1 MFKLTPRFLLLISL
15 GTLLLLT
22 GCRPAM
28 KALAAQSI
36 EPASNPVVN
45 AAQGS
50 LKTTMPSTAFETNTK
65 RPSQTLPPTR
75 TPILNTIVFQ
85 TAEPPDGEN
94 PTDPGV
100 LSQSDN
106 SQENL
111 DSESSHASI
120 TQMNADSPDQSS
132 QSKSSAIVWKATHET
147 GDLREWQQ
155 HGDFLQQG
163 QSTYYSMV
171 TSPVHSGNYSVGLT
185 IDTQGYSRSGNFAA
199 YLFYWDQLPNQGYY
213 YSAWYYIPAGT
224 RPQDWWNIWQWKST
238 YGGNTDNSVP
248 MYTLDVEEKSNG
260 ELNLSL
266 IYRPDIKGK
275 IVYRQN
281 ILNLPTNKWVHIEA
295 YYKKASGNSGEV
307 VVWQNGVEIFKLIN
321 VITTMKDNTV
331 YWSIN
336 HYTDHIKP
344 NPSTI
349 FIDDAAISTQRIGP
363 DYTLP
368 Q

>member
-1 MFKLTPRFLLLISL
+1 MFKLVPSSLLMVIL

-22 GCRPAM
+22 GCRPEM
-28 KALAAQSI
+28 KAIPVQSI
-36 EPASNPVVN
+36 EPDLNPAEN
-45 AAQGS
+45 SAQGS
-50 LKTTMPSTAFETNTK
+50 LKTTIPPTAVETNTK
-65 RPSQTLPPTR
+65 RPSQTLPPSR
-75 TPILNTIVFQ
+75 TPILNTLIFQ
-85 TAEPPDGEN
+85 TAEPTGGEN
-94 PTDPGV
+94 PGTT
-100 LSQSDN
+100 SQSDN
-106 SQENL
+106 SQENPA
-111 DSESSHASI
+111 SESFHASI
-120 TQMNADSPDQSS
+120 TQMNAGSPGQSS
-132 QSKSSAIVWKATHET
+132 QSKSSPIVWKATHEN

-171 TSPVHSGNYSVGLT
+171 TSPVHSGNYSVSLT
-185 IDTQGYSRSGNFAA
+185 IDTKGYSRSGNFAA

-238 YGGNTDNSVP
+238 YDGNSDNSVP
-248 MYTLDVEEKSNG
+248 MYALDVEEKSNG

-266 IYRPDIKGK
+266 IYRPDIEGK

-281 ILNLPTNKWVHIEA
+281 FLSLPTNRWVHIEA

-307 VVWQNGVEIFKLIN
+307 IVWQDGVEIFKLAD
-321 VITTMKDNTV
+321 VITTMNDNTV

-336 HYTDHIKP
+336 HYTDHIEP

-349 FIDDAAISTQRIGP
+349 FIDDAAISMQRIGP